1 MSAMRSMHHVMNRVV
16 NRVGNGA
23 FARLA
28 AAGAVVAASVATPA
42 AAQTVAITGGRV
54 FPVSGPA
61 IDNGTV
67 LIRDGRIVAVG
78 ANVAVP
84 TDARRVDAT
93 GKWVTPGLLDAA
105 THLGVVE
112 IGAVGDT
119 RDYAARGRDGVAA
132 AFRVVDG
139 LNPRST
145 LIGQARE
152 GGVTSVIVLPVG
164 GMVSGQAALIDLVE
178 GADATEMTV
187 RAPLAMVAQL
197 ENPAAA
203 GTGARGELLLR
214 MRELL
219 EDVRAY
225 RGARRAY
232 ESGATREFVASRA
245 DLEAMIPVLEGR
257 LPLIVEAN
265 RASDI
270 QAVLRLAREYG
281 LKVMIAGGAEG
292 WMVASDLAAARV
304 PVLTGSLTNIPYSF
318 AMLGARQESPALLRA
333 AGVPVL
339 LTGEGGSDADAFNVR
354 NIRYAAGNAVAY
366 GMSWDDALRA
376 LTLEPARAFGLEDRI
391 GTLAPGR
398 VANVVVWSGDPFE
411 FTSAAEHVF
420 VRGQEI
426 SSPTRAELL
435 EQRYRTVPP
444 DYHRPTPP

>member
-1 MSAMRSMHHVMNRVV
+1 MPSKKLSKGVLARIAA
-16 NRVGNGA
+16 GA
-23 FARLA
+23 LLA
-28 AAGAVVAASVATPA
+28 AAIATPA
-42 AAQTVAITGGRV
+42 VAQTVAITGGRV
-54 FPVSGPA
+54 FPVSGPP
-61 IDNGTV
+61 IENGTV

-78 ANVAVP
+78 ANVSVP
-84 TDARRVDAT
+84 AEARRVDAT

-112 IGAVGDT
+112 IGAVGET

-145 LIGQARE
+145 LIDQARD

-164 GMVSGQAALIDLVE
+164 GMVAGQAALIDLME

-187 RAPLAMVAQL
+187 RSPLAMVAQL
-197 ENPAAA
+197 QSPGAA

-225 RGARRAY
+225 QGARRAY
-232 ESGATREFVASRA
+232 ETGATREFAASRA
-245 DLEAMIPVLEGR
+245 DLEAMIPVAEGR

-281 LKVMIAGGAEG
+281 LRVMIAGGAEA
-292 WMVASDLAAARV
+292 WMVAADLAAANV
-304 PVLTGSLTNIPYSF
+304 PVLTGSLTNIPFGF
-318 AMLGARQESPALLRA
+318 AMLGSRQETPALLRQ

-339 LTGEGGSDADAFNVR
+339 LTGAGGSDAEAFNVR

-376 LTLEPARAFGLEDRI
+376 LTLEPARVFGLDDRI
-391 GTLAPGR
+391 GSLAPGR

-411 FTSAAEHVF
+411 FSSAAEHVF

-426 SSPTRAELL
+426 SAPSRAELL
-435 EQRYRTVPP
+435 EQRYRTLPP
-444 DYHRPTPP
+444 GYERPTPP